1 MLQDI
6 DINLLSLRDFTDTPE
21 IEEDGESFFENAF
34 KKAMIISKFTGE
46 TVLADDSGLEVDYL
60 NGKPGV
66 RSSRYSGDNATDEEN
81 IKKILYELTGVS
93 EEQRGAAFRCVLVI
107 YQPDGR
113 FESFE
118 GEFRGMINDKPA
130 GNGGFGYDPVFF
142 VPEIGMTVA
151 QLSPEVKNRISHRAQ
166 AFDKLRKSLQ

>member
-1 MLQDI
+1 MLEDI
-6 DINLLSLRDFTDTPE
+6 DIDVLSLSDFSDIPD
-21 IEEDGESFFENAF
+21 IEEDGDSFFENAL
-34 KKAMIISKFTGE
+34 KKAIIISRFTGE

-66 RSSRYSGDNATDEEN
+66 RSSRYSADKATDEEN
-81 IKKILYELTGVS
+81 IKKILNELTGVPVD
-93 EEQRGAAFRCVLVI
+93 QRGAAFRCVLVLH
-107 YQPDGR
+107 QPDGG

-118 GEFRGMINDKPA
+118 GELRGMITDKPV

-166 AFDKLRKSLQ
+166 AFKKLRKSLQ